1 MIKYFFLIFCIPLI
15 LSSQSDL
22 PIGSWTTHL
31 PYNAGIQVT
40 QSDEFVYYSTGF
52 SILQINKNDY
62 SFQKI
67 SRTEGLS
74 GNQIN
79 CIYFHKATKTLVIAY
94 SDGLIDLLTEHGVIA
109 IPDIQI
115 YNNVPINKTIRSI
128 TFEDDIHV
136 FINADYGLSSLDLV
150 SHRMSFTT
158 FTDNLIINST
168 LSFEGKVYSGS
179 NKGLYVF
186 DPSTKNLIEDFNSW
200 NLIGTPMGLDPNVNY
215 PSLTVFNNQLFAS
228 DNTTVYQLN
237 QNSFEIVF
245 KESNFSVQFLTSEG
259 PDLLIGLTCDN
270 SCGNKI
276 SIIKKDETKTEF
288 TGDCVSE
295 NLWTIQDPKGVLWMA
310 DHRWGYRRAISIKD
324 PCQSIFVNGP
334 FSNNLYE
341 ITPTSDGVF
350 VASGGI
356 DAKYTYVYRAD
367 GVLSYKNKQWDV
379 MNGGNVPVFSQNNI
393 RDILRVVEHPDGNKL
408 YFASFGAGV
417 IEYDKV
423 TQVYTLFNA
432 SNTNGILGVAIGDET
447 RVRISGLAFNKIDKS
462 LWIADFLAGKAL
474 VSYSNDKVW
483 RSYKLNEISTE
494 VIDVKVDNN
503 GYKWIIPRESSGVL
517 VFDEQDPNNP
527 NDDRSILLNNSNTN
541 MVSNRVNTVEVD
553 LEGDVWVGT
562 DQGAIVFEC
571 GSSIF
576 EGTCKGSRRKVDQDG
591 IIAYLL
597 ETESVISIGIDG
609 ANRKWFGTRN
619 GLYVQSS
626 NGEDQVLSFNTKN
639 SPLMG
644 NVIYDVVP
652 DQKTGDVWIGTD
664 GGIQVYRSDA
674 VAARNVF
681 SSSIYAFP
689 NPVNANYS
697 GPIAITGLSRDARVK
712 ITDISGRLVYETI
725 ANGGQAIWD
734 GKDYLGRK
742 AASGIYLVFAN
753 STRDLDASE
762 GIVTQILIT
771 R

>member
-1 MIKYFFLIFCIPLI
+1 
-15 LSSQSDL
+15 
-22 PIGSWTTHL
+22 
-31 PYNAGIQVT
+31 
-40 QSDEFVYYSTGF
+40 
-52 SILQINKNDY
+52 
-62 SFQKI
+62 
-67 SRTEGLS
+67 
-74 GNQIN
+74 
-79 CIYFHKATKTLVIAY
+79 
-94 SDGLIDLLTEHGVIA
+94 
-109 IPDIQI
+109 
-115 YNNVPINKTIRSI
+115 
-128 TFEDDIHV
+128 
-136 FINADYGLSSLDLV
+136 
-150 SHRMSFTT
+150 
-158 FTDNLIINST
+158 
-168 LSFEGKVYSGS
+168 
-179 NKGLYVF
+179 
-186 DPSTKNLIEDFNSW
+186 
-200 NLIGTPMGLDPNVNY
+200 
-215 PSLTVFNNQLFAS
+215 
-228 DNTTVYQLN
+228 
-237 QNSFEIVF
+237 
-245 KESNFSVQFLTSEG
+245 
-259 PDLLIGLTCDN
+259 
-270 SCGNKI
+270 
-276 SIIKKDETKTEF
+276 
-288 TGDCVSE
+288 
-295 NLWTIQDPKGVLWMA
+295 MA
-310 DHRWGYRRAISIKD
+310 DPRWGFRRAISIHD

-356 DAKYTYVYRAD
+356 DAKYTYVYRPD

-379 MNGGNVPVFSQNNI
+379 MNGGNVPVFSQNDV

-423 TQVYTLFNA
+423 TQDYTLFNA
-432 SNTNGILGVAIGDET
+432 ANTNGILGFAIGDET

-494 VIDVKVDNN
+494 VIDVKVDNS
-503 GYKWIIPRESSGVL
+503 GYKWIIPRESTGVL

-652 DQKTGDVWIGTD
+652 DQKTGDVWIGTE

-674 VAARNVF
+674 IAARNVF

>member
-1 MIKYFFLIFCIPLI
+1 
-15 LSSQSDL
+15 
-22 PIGSWTTHL
+22 
-31 PYNAGIQVT
+31 
-40 QSDEFVYYSTGF
+40 
-52 SILQINKNDY
+52 
-62 SFQKI
+62 
-67 SRTEGLS
+67 
-74 GNQIN
+74 
-79 CIYFHKATKTLVIAY
+79 
-94 SDGLIDLLTEHGVIA
+94 
-109 IPDIQI
+109 
-115 YNNVPINKTIRSI
+115 
-128 TFEDDIHV
+128 
-136 FINADYGLSSLDLV
+136 
-150 SHRMSFTT
+150 
-158 FTDNLIINST
+158 
-168 LSFEGKVYSGS
+168 
-179 NKGLYVF
+179 
-186 DPSTKNLIEDFNSW
+186 
-200 NLIGTPMGLDPNVNY
+200 
-215 PSLTVFNNQLFAS
+215 
-228 DNTTVYQLN
+228 
-237 QNSFEIVF
+237 
-245 KESNFSVQFLTSEG
+245 
-259 PDLLIGLTCDN
+259 
-270 SCGNKI
+270 
-276 SIIKKDETKTEF
+276 
-288 TGDCVSE
+288 
-295 NLWTIQDPKGVLWMA
+295 
-310 DHRWGYRRAISIKD
+310 
-324 PCQSIFVNGP
+324 
-334 FSNNLYE
+334 
-341 ITPTSDGVF
+341 
-350 VASGGI
+350 
-356 DAKYTYVYRAD
+356 
-367 GVLSYKNKQWDV
+367 
-379 MNGGNVPVFSQNNI
+379 
-393 RDILRVVEHPDGNKL
+393 
-408 YFASFGAGV
+408 
-417 IEYDKV
+417 
-423 TQVYTLFNA
+423 
-432 SNTNGILGVAIGDET
+432 
-447 RVRISGLAFNKIDKS
+447 LAFNKIDKS

-503 GYKWIIPRESSGVL
+503 GYKWIIPRESTGVL

-626 NGEDQVLSFNTKN
+626 NGEEQVLSFNTKN

-652 DQKTGDVWIGTD
+652 DQKTGDVWIGTE